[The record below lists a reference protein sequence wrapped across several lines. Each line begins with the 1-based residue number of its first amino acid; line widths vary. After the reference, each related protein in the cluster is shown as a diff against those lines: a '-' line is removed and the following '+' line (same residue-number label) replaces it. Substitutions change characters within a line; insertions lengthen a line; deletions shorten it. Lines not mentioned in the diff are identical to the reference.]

1 MMSVLEQVLQRPGVS
16 DVVINGALGMWVDWG
31 EGLIREPGWA
41 ASEPEVRAIARE
53 LVARGGRHLDEAH
66 PCVDVRAGAGI
77 RVHAVLPPVSTVGTL
92 ISIRVAGLQQRSLE
106 DLAAAGMMT
115 QDQLG
120 QLAGV
125 VTRGETLLICGAA
138 GSGKTTLLGA
148 ALAGVPPTHRLV
160 VLEDVAELAIAHPHV
175 VYLETRQ
182 ANIEG
187 AGAVGMS
194 ELVRQALRM
203 RPDRLVLGECRGAE
217 LGEFL
222 AALNTGHGGGGT
234 TLHANSLAD
243 VPRRLEAL
251 GMLAGLAPEVLARQA
266 VSAFDAVVFLERG
279 ASGRRIA
286 GIGHVSLGPGGVLEC
301 ATT

>member
-1 MMSVLEQVLQRPGVS
+1 MAGSSGSGADSSGVS
-16 DVVINGALGMWVDWG
+16 
-31 EGLIREPGWA
+31 
-41 ASEPEVRAIARE
+41 
-53 LVARGGRHLDEAH
+53 
-66 PCVDVRAGAGI
+66 
-77 RVHAVLPPVSTVGTL
+77 
-92 ISIRVAGLQQRSLE
+92 
-106 DLAAAGMMT
+106 

-175 VYLETRQ
+175 VCLETRQ

-187 AGAVGMS
+187 AGAVGMT

-251 GMLAGLAPEVLARQA
+251 GMLAGLAPEVVARQ
-266 VSAFDAVVFLERG
+266 VVTAFDAIVFLERG
-279 ASGRRIA
+279 ASRRRIA
-286 GIGHVSLGPGGVLEC
+286 GIGHFVLGPGGVLEC
-301 ATT
+301 TPM